1 MILFVAGKAIGIIM
15 GRLFGTDGVRGIA
28 NKDLTNDLA
37 MKIGAAA
44 ATVLLREAKSSKPT
58 VLIGKDTRAS
68 GDMLEAAL
76 TAGLCSVGC
85 NVLSIGVVPTPA
97 VAYLVGYY
105 QCEAGI
111 MISASHN
118 PCEYNGI
125 KIFQKTGYK
134 LDDSIEEEI
143 ESIILD
149 DSEDFDIKI
158 GGNVGNVLFCK
169 TAVNDYI
176 EHVVS
181 ATDVRFDGM
190 KIALDCANGSAS
202 VCAKEIFTR
211 LGAKCIMLSDTPD
224 GTNINFNCGSTHP
237 EELMSFVKDAGLDL
251 GLAFDGDA
259 DRMLAV
265 DENGELVDGDK
276 VIAICAKKMKE
287 DGTLKKDTAVVTVM
301 SNMGF
306 FKFCEKNGINCA
318 KTAVGDRYVLE
329 KMLKDGYN
337 IGGEQSGHVIF
348 LDYATTGD
356 GELSGVKL
364 IETVVKYGKK
374 LSELAKVMTVYPQVL
389 INVKVSAQ
397 GKQKYNN
404 DEYIIAATQKA
415 EMELMGDGRVLVRV
429 SGTEP
434 LVRVM
439 LEGKDINHIEKLGKE
454 IAQVVKERLS

>member
-1 MILFVAGKAIGIIM
+1 M

-28 NKDLTNDLA
+28 NESLTPELA
-37 MKIGAAA
+37 LQIGRAAA
-44 ATVLLREAKSSKPT
+44 MVLIKESKSEKPT

-76 TAGLCSVGC
+76 TAGFTSVGC
-85 NVLSIGVVPTPA
+85 NVLSVGIVPTPA
-97 VAYLVGYY
+97 VAYLVCKYD
-105 QCEAGI
+105 CEAGV

-134 LDDSIEEEI
+134 LDDAIEEEI

-149 DSEDFDIKI
+149 HSQEIPVML
-158 GGNVGNVLFCK
+158 GGQVGNRLYCK
-169 TAVNDYI
+169 TAVKDYVD
-176 EHVVS
+176 HVVS
-181 ATDVRFDGM
+181 TASVRFDGLS
-190 KIALDCANGSAS
+190 IALDCANGSAS
-202 VCAKEIFTR
+202 VCAKDIFTA
-211 LGAKCIMLSDTPD
+211 LGAKCLMLSDTPD
-224 GTNINFNCGSTHP
+224 GVNINDNCGSTHP
-237 EELMSFVKDAGLDL
+237 EELMRFVKDAGLDL

-276 VIAICAKKMKE
+276 VIAICSKRMKE
-287 DGTLKKDTAVVTVM
+287 EGRLAKNTAVVTVM

-306 FKFCEKNGINCA
+306 FKFCKENDIDCA

-329 KMLKDGYN
+329 RMLKDGYN

-356 GELSGVKL
+356 GELSGVQL
-364 IETVVKYGKK
+364 VETVVKSGKK
-374 LSELAKVMTVYPQVL
+374 LSELAGVMRVYPQVL
-389 INVKVSAQ
+389 INVTVTPE

-404 DEYIIAATQKA
+404 DEYIISAVQQA
-415 EMELMGDGRVLVRV
+415 EMELSGEGRVLVRV

-439 LEGKDINHIEKLGKE
+439 LEGADIEQITKLGNS
-454 IAQVVKERLS
+454 IADVVRERLS

>member
-1 MILFVAGKAIGIIM
+1 M

-28 NKDLTNDLA
+28 NKDLTNELA

-44 ATVLLREAKSSKPT
+44 ATVLLREAKSAKPT

-85 NVLSIGVVPTPA
+85 NVLSVGIVPTPA
-97 VAYLVGYY
+97 VAYLVGKYE
-105 QCEAGI
+105 CEAGI

-134 LDDSIEEEI
+134 LDDAIEEEI
-143 ESIILD
+143 EAIILD
-149 DSEDFDIKI
+149 DAEPVDYKL
-158 GGNVGNVLFCK
+158 GGAVGNRLFSK
-169 TAVNDYI
+169 NAVKDYI
-176 EHVVS
+176 THVV
-181 ATDVRFDGM
+181 ATTDVRFDGM
-190 KIALDCANGSAS
+190 TIALDCANGSAS
-202 VCAKEIFTR
+202 VCAKDIFTA

-224 GTNINFNCGSTHP
+224 GVNINDGCGSTHP
-237 EELMSFVKDAGLDL
+237 EELMRFVQSAKLDL

-276 VIAICAKKMKE
+276 VIAICAKRMKQE
-287 DGTLKKDTAVVTVM
+287 GKLNDDTAVVTVM

-306 FKFCEKNGINCA
+306 FKFCDGEGIKCA
-318 KTAVGDRYVLE
+318 RTAVGDRYVLE
-329 KMLKDGYN
+329 RMLKDGYN

-356 GELSGVKL
+356 GELTGVQL
-364 IETVVKYGKK
+364 METVVKSGKK
-374 LSELAKVMTVYPQVL
+374 LSELASIMTVYPQVL
-389 INVKVSAQ
+389 INVRVSDE
-397 GKQKYNN
+397 GKKKYNN

-439 LEGKDINHIEKLGKE
+439 LEGKDIDHIQRLGE
-454 IAQVVKERLS
+454 DIAAVVRERLS

>member
-1 MILFVAGKAIGIIM
+1 MGK
-15 GRLFGTDGVRGIA
+15 LFGTDGVRGVA
-28 NKDLTNDLA
+28 NKDLTNELA
-37 MKIGAAA
+37 MSIGAAA
-44 ATVLLREAKSSKPT
+44 ASVLIRECKGKKPT

-85 NVLSIGVVPTPA
+85 DVLSVGVVPTPA
-97 VAYLVGYY
+97 VAYLVGKYD
-105 QCEAGI
+105 CEAGV

-134 LDDSIEEEI
+134 LPDAVEDEI
-143 ESIILD
+143 ENIIFNGNTADLL
-149 DSEDFDIKI
+149 KI
-158 GGNVGNVLFCK
+158 GGEVGNRTYCK
-169 TAVNDYI
+169 TAVKDYV
-176 EHVVS
+176 EHIVS
-181 ATDVRFDGM
+181 VTDVRFDGL

-202 VCAKEIFTR
+202 VCAKDIFTA

-224 GTNINFNCGSTHP
+224 GTNINLNCGSTHP
-237 EELMSFVKDAGLDL
+237 EELMEFVKSASLDL

-276 VIAICAKKMKE
+276 VIAICSNQMKKENK
-287 DGTLKKDTAVVTVM
+287 LSKNTAVVTVM

-306 FKFCEKNGINCA
+306 FKYCEDNDINCA

-329 KMLKDGYN
+329 KMLQEGYN

-348 LDYATTGD
+348 LDHATTGD
-356 GELSGVKL
+356 GELTGVKL
-364 IETVVKYGKK
+364 LETVVKSGNK
-374 LSELAKVMTVYPQVL
+374 LSQLAKIMTVYPQVL
-389 INVKVSAQ
+389 INVRVSNE

-404 DEYIIAATQKA
+404 DEYIIAAVQKA
-415 EMELMGDGRVLVRV
+415 EMELHGNGRVLVRV

-439 LEGKDINHIEKLGKE
+439 LEGEDIKHIQKLGEE
-454 IAQVVKERLS
+454 IADVVRERLS

>member
-1 MILFVAGKAIGIIM
+1 M

-28 NKDLTNDLA
+28 NKDLTNELA

-44 ATVLLREAKSSKPT
+44 ATVLLKEAKSAKPT

-85 NVLSIGVVPTPA
+85 NVLSVGVVPTPA
-97 VAYLVGYY
+97 VAYLVSKYE
-105 QCEAGI
+105 CEAGI

-134 LDDSIEEEI
+134 LDDAIEEEI
-143 ESIILD
+143 EAIILD
-149 DSEDFDIKI
+149 DAEPIDYKI
-158 GGNVGNVLFCK
+158 GGEVGNRLYSK
-169 TAVNDYI
+169 TAVKDYI
-176 EHVVS
+176 DHVVS
-181 ATDVRFDGM
+181 TTDTRFDGM
-190 KIALDCANGSAS
+190 TIALDCANGSAS
-202 VCAKEIFTR
+202 VCAKEIFNA

-224 GTNINFNCGSTHP
+224 GVNINKNCGSTHP
-237 EELMSFVKDAGLDL
+237 EELMNFVKSAKLDL

-276 VIAICAKKMKE
+276 VIAICAKRMKE
-287 DGTLKKDTAVVTVM
+287 EGRLKQNTAVVTVM

-306 FKFCEKNGINCA
+306 FKFCDEEGITCA
-318 KTAVGDRYVLE
+318 RTAVGDRYVLE
-329 KMLKDGYN
+329 RMLKDDFN

-356 GELSGVKL
+356 GELSGVQL
-364 IETVVKYGKK
+364 IETVVKTGKK
-374 LSELAKVMTVYPQVL
+374 LSELASIMTVYPQVL
-389 INVKVSAQ
+389 INVRVSAE
-397 GKQKYNN
+397 GKKKYNN

-439 LEGKDINHIEKLGKE
+439 LEGKDIDHIQKLGE
-454 IAQVVKERLS
+454 DIAAVVKERLS

>member
-1 MILFVAGKAIGIIM
+1 M

-44 ATVLLREAKSSKPT
+44 ATVLLREAKSKKPT

-85 NVLSIGVVPTPA
+85 NVLSIGIVPTPA
-97 VAYLVGYY
+97 VAYLVGLYE
-105 QCEAGI
+105 CEAGI

-134 LDDSIEEEI
+134 LDDAIEEEI
-143 ESIILD
+143 EAIVLD
-149 DSEDFDIKI
+149 NAEEIDIKI
-158 GGNVGNVLFCK
+158 GGDVGNRLYSK

-176 EHVVS
+176 DHVVS
-181 ATDVRFDGM
+181 TTDVRFDGL

-224 GTNINFNCGSTHP
+224 GTNINDKCGSTHP
-237 EELMSFVKDAGLDL
+237 EELMSFVKDANLDL

-265 DENGELVDGDK
+265 DENGCLVDGDK
-276 VIAICAKKMKE
+276 IIAICANKMKQE
-287 DGTLKKDTAVVTVM
+287 GSLQKDTAVVTVM

-306 FKFCEKNGINCA
+306 FKFCDEHGIKCA

-329 KMLKDGYN
+329 RMLKDGYN

-356 GELSGVKL
+356 GELSGVQL
-364 IETVVKYGKK
+364 VETVVKSGKK
-374 LSELAKVMTVYPQVL
+374 LSELASIMKVYPQVL
-389 INVKVSAQ
+389 INVKVSAE
-397 GKQKYNN
+397 GKKKYNN

-439 LEGKDINHIEKLGKE
+439 LEGKDVEHIQRLGEE

>member
-1 MILFVAGKAIGIIM
+1 M

-28 NKDLTNDLA
+28 NEDLTNGLA

-44 ATVLLREAKSSKPT
+44 ATVLLKEAKSAKPT

-85 NVLSIGVVPTPA
+85 NVLSVGIVPTPA
-97 VAYLVGYY
+97 VAYLVSKYE
-105 QCEAGI
+105 CEAGI

-134 LDDSIEEEI
+134 LDDAIEEEI
-143 ESIILD
+143 EAIILD
-149 DSEDFDIKI
+149 GAEPIDHKT
-158 GGNVGNVLFCK
+158 GGEVGNRLYSK
-169 TAVNDYI
+169 TAVKDYI
-176 EHVVS
+176 NHVVS
-181 ATDVRFDGM
+181 TTDTRFDGM
-190 KIALDCANGSAS
+190 TIALDCANGSAS
-202 VCAKEIFTR
+202 VCAKEIFTA

-224 GTNINFNCGSTHP
+224 GVNINDGCGSTHP
-237 EELMSFVKDAGLDL
+237 EELMRFVRTASLDL

-276 VIAICAKKMKE
+276 VIAICAKRMKE
-287 DGTLKKDTAVVTVM
+287 EGRLKKDTAVVTVM

-306 FKFCEKNGINCA
+306 FKFCDEEGINCA
-318 KTAVGDRYVLE
+318 RTAVGDRYVLE
-329 KMLKDGYN
+329 KMLKDDYN

-356 GELSGVKL
+356 GELSGVQL
-364 IETVVKYGKK
+364 IETVVKSGKK
-374 LSELAKVMTVYPQVL
+374 LSELASVMTVYPQVL
-389 INVKVSAQ
+389 INVKVSPE
-397 GKQKYNN
+397 GKKKYNN

-439 LEGKDINHIEKLGKE
+439 LEGKDIDHIQKLGE
-454 IAQVVKERLS
+454 DIAAVVKERLS

>member
-1 MILFVAGKAIGIIM
+1 M

-28 NKDLTNDLA
+28 NESLTPELA
-37 MKIGAAA
+37 LQIGRAAA
-44 ATVLLREAKSSKPT
+44 KVLLRESKSSKPT
-58 VLIGKDTRAS
+58 ILIGKDTRAS

-76 TAGLCSVGC
+76 TAGFTSVGC
-85 NVLSIGVVPTPA
+85 NVLSVGVVPTPA
-97 VAYLVGYY
+97 VAYLVCKYG
-105 QCEAGI
+105 CEAGV

-143 ESIILD
+143 EAIILD
-149 DSEDFDIKI
+149 NAEEIPVVT
-158 GGNVGNVLFCK
+158 GGAVGNRLYCK
-169 TAVNDYI
+169 TAVKDYV

-181 ATDVRFDGM
+181 TTSVRFDGLS
-190 KIALDCANGSAS
+190 IALDCANGSAS
-202 VCAKEIFTR
+202 VCAKEIFTS

-224 GTNINFNCGSTHP
+224 GVNINHNCGSTHP
-237 EELMSFVKDAGLDL
+237 EELMRFVKDAGLDL

-276 VIAICAKKMKE
+276 VIAICAKRMKDE
-287 DGTLKKDTAVVTVM
+287 GKLAKNTAVVTVM

-306 FKFCEKNGINCA
+306 FKFCKDNDIDCA

-329 KMLKDGYN
+329 RMLKDGYN

-348 LDYATTGD
+348 LDYASTGD
-356 GELSGVKL
+356 GELSGVQL
-364 IETVVKYGKK
+364 LETVVKSGKK
-374 LSELAKVMTVYPQVL
+374 LSELAKIMRVYPQVL
-389 INVKVSAQ
+389 INVTVTPE

-404 DEYIIAATQKA
+404 DEYIISAVQQA
-415 EMELMGDGRVLVRV
+415 EMELSGEGRVLVRV

-434 LVRVM
+434 LIRVM
-439 LEGKDINHIEKLGKE
+439 LEGSDIDQITKLGNA
-454 IAQVVKERLS
+454 IADVVRERLS

>member
-1 MILFVAGKAIGIIM
+1 M

-28 NKDLTNDLA
+28 NEDLTNELA
-37 MKIGAAA
+37 MKIGSAA
-44 ATVLLREAKSSKPT
+44 ATVLLEESKSAKPT

-85 NVLSIGVVPTPA
+85 NVLSVGVVPTPA
-97 VAYLVGYY
+97 VAYLVGQY

-134 LDDSIEEEI
+134 LDDSIEDEI
-143 ESIILD
+143 EQIILD
-149 DSEDFDIKI
+149 NSREPSIKI
-158 GGNVGNVLFCK
+158 GGDVGNRLFCK

-181 ATDVRFDGM
+181 TTNVRFDGLS
-190 KIALDCANGSAS
+190 IALDCANGSAS

-211 LGAKCIMLSDTPD
+211 LGAKCLMLSDTPD
-224 GTNINFNCGSTHP
+224 GTNINNNCGSTHP
-237 EELMSFVKDAGLDL
+237 EELMKFVRDAKLDL

-265 DENGELVDGDK
+265 DENGILVDGDK
-276 VIAICAKKMKE
+276 VIAICAKRMKDE
-287 DGTLKKDTAVVTVM
+287 GRLAKDTAVVTVM

-306 FKFCEKNGINCA
+306 FKFCEEKSINCA

-356 GELSGVKL
+356 GELSGVQL
-364 IETVVKYGKK
+364 LETVVKSGKK
-374 LSELAKVMTVYPQVL
+374 LSELASIMNVYPQVL
-389 INVKVSAQ
+389 INVKVSPE

-439 LEGKDINHIEKLGKE
+439 LEGKDIDHITKLGNE
-454 IAQVVKERLS
+454 IAAVVKERLS

>member
-1 MILFVAGKAIGIIM
+1 M

-28 NKDLTNDLA
+28 NQDLTNELA

-44 ATVLLREAKSSKPT
+44 ATVLIRESKSEKPT

-76 TAGLCSVGC
+76 TAGFCSVGC
-85 NVLSIGVVPTPA
+85 NVLSVGVVPTPA
-97 VAYLVGYY
+97 VAYLVGLYE
-105 QCEAGI
+105 CEAGV

-118 PCEYNGI
+118 PCQYNGI
-125 KIFQKTGYK
+125 KIFQKSGYK
-134 LDDSIEEEI
+134 LDDAIEEEI
-143 ESIILD
+143 ESIVLGEGEKPD
-149 DSEDFDIKI
+149 AKLAGE
-158 GGNVGNVLFCK
+158 VGNRLYCK
-169 TAVNDYI
+169 TAVSDYI
-176 EHVVS
+176 QHVVGT
-181 ATDVRFDGM
+181 TDVRFDGLR
-190 KIALDCANGSAS
+190 IALDCANGSAS
-202 VCAKEIFTR
+202 VCAKEIFTT
-211 LGAKCIMLSDTPD
+211 LGAKCYLLSDTPD
-224 GTNINFNCGSTHP
+224 GVNINDNCGSTHP

-276 VIAICAKKMKE
+276 VIAICSKRMKDE
-287 DGTLKKDTAVVTVM
+287 GRLKKNTAVVTVM

-306 FKFCEKNGINCA
+306 FSFCREQGIECA

-329 KMLKDGYN
+329 RMLKDGYN

-356 GELSGVKL
+356 GELSGVQL
-364 IETVVKYGKK
+364 LETVVKSGKS
-374 LSELAKVMTVYPQVL
+374 LSRLASVMTVYPQVL
-389 INVKVSAQ
+389 INVEVSAE

-404 DEYIIAATQKA
+404 DEYIIAAIQKA

-439 LEGKDINHIEKLGKE
+439 LEGKDIDHITRLGEE
-454 IAQVVKERLS
+454 IAAVVKERLS

>member
-1 MILFVAGKAIGIIM
+1 M

-28 NKDLTNDLA
+28 NKDLTNELA

-44 ATVLLREAKSSKPT
+44 ATVLLKEAKSAKPT

-85 NVLSIGVVPTPA
+85 NVLSVGVVPTPA
-97 VAYLVGYY
+97 VAYLVGAYE
-105 QCEAGI
+105 CEAGI

-134 LDDSIEEEI
+134 LDDAIEEEI
-143 ESIILD
+143 EAIILD
-149 DSEDFDIKI
+149 GAEPIPSKL
-158 GGNVGNVLFCK
+158 GGEVGNRLFSK
-169 TAVNDYI
+169 TAVKDYI
-176 EHVVS
+176 NHVVS
-181 ATDVRFDGM
+181 TTDTRFDGM
-190 KIALDCANGSAS
+190 TIALDCANGSAS
-202 VCAKEIFTR
+202 VCAKEIFTA

-224 GTNINFNCGSTHP
+224 GVNINDGCGSTHP
-237 EELMSFVKDAGLDL
+237 EELMRFVKSAQLDL

-276 VIAICAKKMKE
+276 VIAICAKRMKE
-287 DGTLKKDTAVVTVM
+287 EGRLNKDTAVVTVM
-301 SNMGF
+301 SNLGF
-306 FKFCEKNGINCA
+306 FKFCDEEGINCA
-318 KTAVGDRYVLE
+318 RTAVGDRYVLE

-356 GELSGVKL
+356 GELSGVQL
-364 IETVVKYGKK
+364 IETVVKTKKK
-374 LSELAKVMTVYPQVL
+374 LSELASVMSVYPQVL
-389 INVKVSAQ
+389 INVKVSPE
-397 GKQKYNN
+397 GKLKYNN

-439 LEGKDINHIEKLGKE
+439 LEGKDIEHIRSLGE
-454 IAQVVKERLS
+454 DIAEVVRERLS

>member
-1 MILFVAGKAIGIIM
+1 M

-37 MKIGAAA
+37 MQIGSAA
-44 ATVLLREAKSSKPT
+44 ATVLLKEAKSSKPT

-85 NVLSIGVVPTPA
+85 NVLSVGVVPTPA
-97 VAYLVGYY
+97 VAYLVSKYE
-105 QCEAGI
+105 CEAGI

-134 LDDSIEEEI
+134 LDDAIEDEI
-143 ESIILD
+143 EAIILD
-149 DSEDFDIKI
+149 SNKLPDLKT
-158 GGNVGNVLFCK
+158 GGEVGNRLFCK
-169 TAVNDYI
+169 TAVKDYI
-176 EHVVS
+176 DHVVS
-181 ATDVRFDGM
+181 TATTRFDGLS
-190 KIALDCANGSAS
+190 IALDCANGSAC
-202 VCAKEIFTR
+202 VCAKEIFTA

-224 GTNINFNCGSTHP
+224 GTNINDNCGSTHP
-237 EELMSFVKDAGLDL
+237 QELMRFVKDAGLDL

-265 DENGELVDGDK
+265 DENGQLVDGDK
-276 VIAICAKKMKE
+276 IIAICAKNMKDE
-287 DGTLKKDTAVVTVM
+287 GRLAKDTAVVTVM

-306 FKFCEKNGINCA
+306 FKFCDDNGIKCA

-356 GELSGVKL
+356 GELSGVQL
-364 IETVVKYGKK
+364 IETVVKSGKK
-374 LSELAKVMTVYPQVL
+374 LSQLASIMNVYPQVL
-389 INVKVSAQ
+389 INVKVSAE

-439 LEGKDINHIEKLGKE
+439 LEGRDIDHITKLGNE

>member
-1 MILFVAGKAIGIIM
+1 M

-44 ATVLLREAKSSKPT
+44 ATVLLREAKSKKPT

-85 NVLSIGVVPTPA
+85 NVLSIGIVPTPA
-97 VAYLVGYY
+97 VAYLVGLYE
-105 QCEAGI
+105 CEAGI

-134 LDDSIEEEI
+134 LDDAIEEEI
-143 ESIILD
+143 EAIILD
-149 DSEDFDIKI
+149 NAEEIDIKI
-158 GGNVGNVLFCK
+158 GGDVGNRLYSK

-176 EHVVS
+176 DHVVS
-181 ATDVRFDGM
+181 TTDVRFDGL

-224 GTNINFNCGSTHP
+224 GTNINDKCGSTHP
-237 EELMSFVKDAGLDL
+237 EELMSFVKDANLDL

-265 DENGELVDGDK
+265 DENGCLVDGDK
-276 VIAICAKKMKE
+276 VIAICANKMKQE
-287 DGTLKKDTAVVTVM
+287 GSLQKNTAVVTVM

-306 FKFCEKNGINCA
+306 FKFCDEHGIKCA

-329 KMLKDGYN
+329 RMLKDGYN

-356 GELSGVKL
+356 GELSGVQL
-364 IETVVKYGKK
+364 VETVVKSGKK
-374 LSELAKVMTVYPQVL
+374 LSELASIMSVYPQVL
-389 INVKVSAQ
+389 INVKVSAE
-397 GKQKYNN
+397 GKKKYNN
-404 DEYIIAATQKA
+404 DEYIIAAIQKA

-439 LEGKDINHIEKLGKE
+439 LEGKDVEHIQRLGEE

>member
-1 MILFVAGKAIGIIM
+1 M

-44 ATVLLREAKSSKPT
+44 ATVLLREAKSKKPT

-85 NVLSIGVVPTPA
+85 NVLSIGIVPTPA
-97 VAYLVGYY
+97 VAYLVGLYE
-105 QCEAGI
+105 CEAGI

-134 LDDSIEEEI
+134 LDDAIEEEI
-143 ESIILD
+143 EAIILAN
-149 DSEDFDIKI
+149 SEEIDIKI
-158 GGNVGNVLFCK
+158 GGDVGNRLYSK

-176 EHVVS
+176 DHVVS
-181 ATDVRFDGM
+181 TTDVRFDGL

-224 GTNINFNCGSTHP
+224 GTNINDKCGSTHP
-237 EELMSFVKDAGLDL
+237 EELMSFVKDANLDL

-265 DENGELVDGDK
+265 DENGCLVDGDK
-276 VIAICAKKMKE
+276 VIAICANKMKQE
-287 DGTLKKDTAVVTVM
+287 GSLQKDTAVVTVM

-306 FKFCEKNGINCA
+306 FKFCDEHGIKCA

-329 KMLKDGYN
+329 RMLKDGYN

-356 GELSGVKL
+356 GELSGVQL
-364 IETVVKYGKK
+364 VETVVKSGKK
-374 LSELAKVMTVYPQVL
+374 LSELASIMKVYPQVL
-389 INVKVSAQ
+389 INVKVSAE
-397 GKQKYNN
+397 GKKKYNN

-439 LEGKDINHIEKLGKE
+439 LEGKDVEHIQRLGEE

>member
-1 MILFVAGKAIGIIM
+1 M
-15 GRLFGTDGVRGIA
+15 GRLFGTDGVRGVA
-28 NKDLTNDLA
+28 NKDLTNELA
-37 MKIGAAA
+37 MQIGSAA
-44 ATVLLREAKSSKPT
+44 ATVLLKEAKSKKPT
-58 VLIGKDTRAS
+58 VIIGKDTRAS

-85 NVLSIGVVPTPA
+85 NVLSVGVVPTPA
-97 VAYLVGYY
+97 IAYLVGEYE
-105 QCEAGI
+105 CEAGI

-134 LDDSIEEEI
+134 LDDSIEDEI
-143 ESIILD
+143 ESIILYSSKSPD
-149 DSEDFDIKI
+149 LKI
-158 GGNVGNVLFCK
+158 GGEVGNRLYSK
-169 TAVNDYI
+169 TAVKDYI
-176 EHVVS
+176 NHVVS
-181 ATDVRFDGM
+181 TAAARFDGL

-202 VCAKEIFTR
+202 VCAKEIFTA
-211 LGAKCIMLSDTPD
+211 LGAKCYMLSDTPD
-224 GTNINFNCGSTHP
+224 GTNINDGCGSTHP
-237 EELMSFVKDAGLDL
+237 EELMRFVKDAGLDL

-276 VIAICAKKMKE
+276 VIAICAKNMKE
-287 DGTLKKDTAVVTVM
+287 EGRLAKDTAVVTVM

-306 FKFCEKNGINCA
+306 FKFCEDNGIKCA

-356 GELSGVKL
+356 GELSGVQL
-364 IETVVKYGKK
+364 VQTVVKSGKK
-374 LSELAKVMTVYPQVL
+374 LSELAKIMSVYPQVL
-389 INVKVSAQ
+389 INVKVSAE

-439 LEGKDINHIEKLGKE
+439 LEGKDIEHITKLGNE